1 MTNNRSTN
9 EQIQERV
16 NFAADELAKGK
27 RAMDISKKLA
37 SKYNVSIQQARDYV
51 RQAKPILT
59 QSISPNDRAFI
70 FSKVMSCLEQDRLDA
85 RKEENLKEQTKSTG
99 GMVKISCTNQ
109 RLIIELPDA
118 KNSNLFKNFYETKKK
133 LKHGNLDALDGDV
146 PVGRDRSKKEVIRKK
161 KISLV
166 FLYTALVNCRY
177 CTGHAVDCPM
187 FYLDIRFSSKSNSDT

>member
-1 MTNNRSTN
+1 MTTNRSTN

-37 SKYNVSIQQARDYV
+37 SKYNISIQQARDYV

-85 RKEENLKEQTKSTG
+85 RKEENLKEQTRSTG
-99 GMVKISCTNQ
+99 GMVKMVSLLTSIDQVGSWDSA
-109 RLIIELPDA
+109 RESEGDY
-118 KNSNLFKNFYETKKK
+118 LFRNFSEI
-133 LKHGNLDALDGDV
+133 A
-146 PVGRDRSKKEVIRKK
+146 RKK
-161 KISLV
+161 KKYGDLDSLDNS
-166 FLYTALVNCRY
+166 T
-177 CTGHAVDCPM
+177 
-187 FYLDIRFSSKSNSDT
+187 NSDMPF

>member
-37 SKYNVSIQQARDYV
+37 FKYNVSIQQARDYV

-85 RKEENLKEQTKSTG
+85 RKEENLKEQTRSTG
-99 GMVKISCTNQ
+99 GMVKMVSLLTSIDQVGSWD
-109 RLIIELPDA
+109 DA
-118 KNSNLFKNFYETKKK
+118 YNSNLFKNFSEAKKK
-133 LKHGNLDALDGDV
+133 LKHGNLDALDRDV
-146 PVGRDRSKKEVIRKK
+146 PEGEIP
-161 KISLV
+161 
-166 FLYTALVNCRY
+166 F
-177 CTGHAVDCPM
+177 
-187 FYLDIRFSSKSNSDT
+187 

>member
-1 MTNNRSTN
+1 MTTNRATN

-59 QSISPNDRAFI
+59 QSISPNDRTFI

-85 RKEENLKEQTKSTG
+85 RKEENLKEQTRSTG
-99 GMVKISCTNQ
+99 GMVKMVSLLTSIDQVGSWDSA
-109 RLIIELPDA
+109 RESEGDY
-118 KNSNLFKNFYETKKK
+118 LFRNFSEI
-133 LKHGNLDALDGDV
+133 A
-146 PVGRDRSKKEVIRKK
+146 RKK
-161 KISLV
+161 KKYADLDSLDNPTDSEIP
-166 FLYTALVNCRY
+166 F
-177 CTGHAVDCPM
+177 
-187 FYLDIRFSSKSNSDT
+187 

>member
-1 MTNNRSTN
+1 MTNQRSTN
-9 EQIQERV
+9 EEKEQRI
-16 NFAADELAKGK
+16 NYAADVLAKGK

-99 GMVKISCTNQ
+99 GMVKMVSLFTSIDKVGSWDSAYDQ
-109 RLIIELPDA
+109 H
-118 KNSNLFKNFYETKKK
+118 LFKNFSEIKKK
-133 LKHGNLDALDGDV
+133 MKHNDLDSLDD
-146 PVGRDRSKKEVIRKK
+146 
-161 KISLV
+161 SLPEGEIP
-166 FLYTALVNCRY
+166 F
-177 CTGHAVDCPM
+177 
-187 FYLDIRFSSKSNSDT
+187 